1 MVLRPIGEAVMKI
14 AVVIVAALTLAGC
27 VSTGDMQLAKNV
39 YQVNVEAR
47 GALFV
52 GGAQN
57 AALKRAAELTIK
69 NGYTSF
75 IIQNPSVQ
83 SGTAYIGTTPGYANT
98 TVSAFGNTAYA
109 NTTYTPGV
117 PMFAPEKNVS
127 LVVVMFKP
135 GDPGAANA
143 IDAAATLKRLNAQ

>member
-1 MVLRPIGEAVMKI
+1 MKKL
-14 AVVIVAALTLAGC
+14 ALAALAICLTGC
-27 VSTGDMQLAKNV
+27 VSTGDMPLAKNV

-83 SGTAYIGTTPGYANT
+83 TGSSYVGTTPGYANT
-98 TVSAFGNTAYA
+98 TINAFGNTAYA

-127 LVVVMFKP
+127 LIVVMFKP

-143 IDAAATLKRLNAQ
+143 IDAAATLKRLSAQ